1 MNANKPADSQKK
13 STKTLKGQLFGAVAM
28 MLVAAIALGT
38 STYAWFINNRAVTVE
53 DMKLTVSAS
62 SSMLV
67 ALEKYDAAT
76 KTGAGAYTGY
86 KSVIINDDIIGT
98 TGTSADQAGW
108 TEFLKQDMV
117 PASITDDSLKAAAPA
132 FYATNNHVSNGLL
145 DEFELVP
152 SADDDSS
159 GTMVYGLGQGPVKKL
174 GLRFVSSNDLDVF
187 FGKDD
192 IVKAIGDMITPV
204 HVKTQAEIDGMAEGD
219 AKTAAQAVFDAETDQ
234 ADEIKA
240 ALRVAVVAQE
250 SGTDA
255 SGSAKA
261 NAYTGVEYHTFQF
274 DAGAPLVPANK
285 NNTDYSY
292 VSAGVVTADELAG
305 LYKAI
310 STVDANKHI
319 TQDAALNALV
329 PGLTATPAKNAD
341 NAMAVIKDG
350 EVTYPAADAIKLF
363 SLTKDVARDVDVY
376 IWLEGT
382 DQDCLN
388 GISGYNFNLKLPFV
402 GADKFV
408 PAP

>member
-1 MNANKPADSQKK
+1 MKTKPQEAKK
-13 STKTLKGQLFGAVAM
+13 SAKTLKGQLFGALSM

-67 ALEKYDAAT
+67 ALEKYDTTA
-76 KTGAGAYTGY
+76 KTGNGAYTGY

-98 TGTSADQAGW
+98 GTGALDQAGW

-117 PASITDDSLKAAAPA
+117 PASITDVSLQATAPA
-132 FYATNNHVSNGLL
+132 FYATNNHVANGLL

-152 SADDDSS
+152 AADAEAS
-159 GTMVYGLGQGPVKKL
+159 GVTTYGLGQGPVKKL

-192 IVKAIGDMITPV
+192 IVTAIGDMITPV
-204 HVKTQAEIDGMAEGD
+204 HVKTQAEISAMDEGD
-219 AKTAAQAVFDAETDQ
+219 AKTAAQAVFDAETEQ
-234 ADEIKA
+234 ANEIKA
-240 ALRVAVVAQE
+240 ALRVAVVAQK
-250 SGTDA
+250 SGVDA
-255 SGSAKA
+255 DGTTA
-261 NAYTGVEYHTFQF
+261 NTTAYDAVELRTFQF
-274 DAGAPLVPANK
+274 DDGAPLVPANK
-285 NNTDYSY
+285 NNTDYSGHTT
-292 VSAGVVTADELAG
+292 VNINEADGVYG
-305 LYKAI
+305 AI
-310 STVDANKHI
+310 ASIDGFKHI
-319 TQDAALNALV
+319 LTDGALTALV
-329 PGLTATPAKNAD
+329 PAHATANKNAN
-341 NAMAVIKDG
+341 NAMAEIADG
-350 EVTYPAADAIKLF
+350 EVTHPGTDAIKLF

-402 GADKFV
+402 GADTPV
-408 PAP
+408 TP